1 MEHTTYVRCQKLLW
15 TALLLLGA
23 LTLGLNESGG
33 GVQGRLAQGAGEPAA
48 PPATSPLPPTTPPE
62 LVKPAVPLSK
72 IDSPEAI
79 FRKLDVG
86 QRGYVSLEDTKDLIG
101 FKDAF
106 MAVDTRNSGQLT
118 LAQFKKAWS
127 IYKSKK

>member
-1 MEHTTYVRCQKLLW
+1 MENTTYVRYQKLLW

-23 LTLGLNESGG
+23 LTLGLGESGG
-33 GVQGRLAQGAGEPAA
+33 GVGGGLAQGAGESTS

-62 LVKPAVPLSK
+62 LVKPALPLSE
-72 IDSPEAI
+72 IDSAEAV
-79 FRKLDVG
+79 FRKLDVTK
-86 QRGYVSLEDTKDLIG
+86 RGYVSLEDTKDLLG

-106 MAVDTRNSGQLT
+106 SAADTRNSGKLT